1 MGWGSLGN
9 RTKDNLNL
17 NFVQVVVTKFSNLV
31 KALLPDVRPGLPKSQ
46 IVPLDYRSADRPFP
60 QPIALDTFLQRHVKK
75 EDHTR
80 NLEPLRQFQELTTM
94 GRRERSGIHH
104 AEPVQSHSQFRE
116 VADKRERLR
125 VESLVALVVTDP
137 ASRPVR
143 RDDLRGTKVALCK
156 S

>member
-1 MGWGSLGN
+1 LGWGSLGN

-17 NFVQVVVTKFSNLV
+17 NFVQVAVTKFNNLV
-31 KALLPDVRPGLPKSQ
+31 KALLPDVRLGLSKSQ
-46 IVPLDYRSADRPFP
+46 VVPLDYGAADRPFP

-75 EDHTR
+75 EDHRR
-80 NLEPLRQFQELTTM
+80 NLKPLRQFQKLPTV
-94 GRRERSGIHH
+94 RRSERGGIHH